1 MTAYRLMG
9 CKDSSLILYKINNSA
24 SYNDVRFQNIF
35 WFNMLMSKPQISKG
49 TVKHLSTNITIDNDD
64 GHEEATTSLGTSYST
79 NQTCFHHY

>member
-9 CKDSSLILYKINNSA
+9 CKDSLLILYKINNSG
-24 SYNDVRFQNIF
+24 SYNAVRFQNIF
-35 WFNMLMSKPQISKG
+35 WFYMLISKPQISKG

-64 GHEEATTSLGTSYST
+64 GHEEPTTSLGTSYST